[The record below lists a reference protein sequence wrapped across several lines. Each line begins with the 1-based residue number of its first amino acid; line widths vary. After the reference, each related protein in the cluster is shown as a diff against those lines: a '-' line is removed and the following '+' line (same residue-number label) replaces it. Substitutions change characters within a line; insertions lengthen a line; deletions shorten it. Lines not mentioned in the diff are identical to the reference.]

1 MEKVKLTPLS
11 VLRGKTNE
19 LVEEFKSDM
28 KVQTIN
34 DKIDEES
41 PKPFICYI
49 PFVCLPS
56 LLTKR

>member
-28 KVQTIN
+28 KVQAMN
-34 DKIDEES
+34 DKIYEES
-41 PKPFICYI
+41 KEEFEEITISCNNN
-49 PFVCLPS
+49 
-56 LLTKR
+56 